1 MNTLVLFL
9 VVYVIWCAL
18 FVLGI
23 WIFGKLGII

>member
-1 MNTLVLFL
+1 MDALLFFL
-9 VVYVIWCAL
+9 AVYAIWCAL

>member
-9 VVYVIWCAL
+9 VVYAIWCTL

>member
-9 VVYVIWCAL
+9 VVYAIWCAL

>member
-1 MNTLVLFL
+1 MNTLVLFF
-9 VVYVIWCAL
+9 VVYAIWSAL